1 MSLFAQYVGISS
13 LKTIGTFFQ
22 FFHIGSGQRVRRLPL
37 LGDIIMGQD
46 TIFSLKRDR
55 GKMVVLRML
64 PAVELMKKA
73 SDWATIS
80 WLAALSLIEMMHFG
94 GD

>member
-13 LKTIGTFFQ
+13 LKTMEHFFQ

-64 PAVELMKKA
+64 ELMKKA